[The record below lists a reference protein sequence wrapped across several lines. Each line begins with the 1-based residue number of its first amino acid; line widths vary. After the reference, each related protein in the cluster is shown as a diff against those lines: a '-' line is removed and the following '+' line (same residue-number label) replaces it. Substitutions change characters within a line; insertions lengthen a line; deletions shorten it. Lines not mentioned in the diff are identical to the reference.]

1 MAEKIDRNKEKLK
14 AVIKDEITKLFEQ
27 ALDYAQ
33 EACASPETYKV
44 LRGKI
49 LRVGNNCIRTLNG
62 KLSNYGVEYIA
73 PAEDIIEVKQ
83 CVKGGKDNER

>member
-1 MAEKIDRNKEKLK
+1 MVKPDRNRERLETE
-14 AVIKDEITKLFEQ
+14 IKDEVTKLFEQ

-33 EACASPETYKV
+33 VACASPETYKV

-62 KLSNYGVEYIA
+62 KLSKYDVVYTA
-73 PAEDIIEVKQ
+73 LAEDVIEINNCGQ
-83 CVKGGKDNER
+83 GGKGND